1 MDCKADFLFMIQTH
15 RIEKVEQGH
24 WNRLT
29 KVLPWKRQ
37 EKDKTMGIAVLHRF
51 QGRTVEFAIIF
62 ISRCSKLFLYF
73 LRIILDADDA
83 LF

>member
-1 MDCKADFLFMIQTH
+1 MCQLSHKATVSPSEAHTQSCAPAISEKKTFFKKLKRFMYSF
-15 RIEKVEQGH
+15 R
-24 WNRLT
+24 R
-29 KVLPWKRQ
+29 
-37 EKDKTMGIAVLHRF
+37 KDS
-51 QGRTVEFAIIF
+51 RTDSV